1 MQTTFPDVRPF
12 INARINR
19 QRDEHGYMIP
29 RKQGVNINVRGCN
42 WIDADIRAVDDDSV
56 TICRMGGF
64 AEVIPM
70 ADIKHMFI
78 EDLDA

>member
-1 MQTTFPDVRPF
+1 MSALPNITEFVG
-12 INARINR
+12 ARINR
-19 QRDEHGYMIP
+19 HLDEHGYMIP

-64 AEVIPM
+64 IEVIPM